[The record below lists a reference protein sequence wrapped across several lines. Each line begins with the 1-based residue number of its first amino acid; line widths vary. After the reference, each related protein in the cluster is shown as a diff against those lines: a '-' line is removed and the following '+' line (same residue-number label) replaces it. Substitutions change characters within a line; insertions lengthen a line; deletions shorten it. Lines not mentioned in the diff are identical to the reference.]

1 MAECIQFL
9 WLTPFIIVAVTRAQS
24 LLIIVGDPSV
34 LSLDPL
40 WRSFLNFIYLNGG
53 WRGDPPSWDAS
64 AEVRDS
70 GGYDEEARD
79 AGFTD
84 MNELARKIE
93 TMTISQVIQED
104 DEEEDG
110 TGDDNVDR
118 PWRELE

>member
-1 MAECIQFL
+1 M
-9 WLTPFIIVAVTRAQS
+9 TRAQS

-53 WRGDPPSWDAS
+53 WRGDPPSWDTS

-93 TMTISQVIQED
+93 AMTISQVIQED